1 MTTPPFLQVEE
12 ITKVFP
18 GVVAN
23 DRVSFE
29 VAAGEIH
36 ALLGENGAGKTTL
49 VSTLYGLHRPD
60 SGRIKLRGKEI
71 TLRSSRDAI
80 ALGIG
85 MVHQHFMLVQPLTV
99 AENIVLGMRS
109 PREPLLAL
117 GPASKEIERLSRT
130 YGLEVDPAAQ
140 VWQLSVGMQQRVE
153 IVKALY
159 RGADLLILDEP
170 TAVLTPQE
178 IHELFNVLR
187 RLKAEGHAVIF
198 ISHKLDE
205 VMNISDRVT
214 VLRDGRVV
222 NTVATAGT
230 DKAALA
236 RMMVGRDVLF
246 QLDKPPAKP
255 GEVVLNVRDLRVMG
269 SRGQVAVRDIS
280 FDLRHGEILGVAGV
294 DGNGQSELVEAI
306 AGLRPV
312 TSGQISISGRTLAA
326 FQPSDLLDL
335 NVAHIPQDRQRVGLV
350 MDFSVSENLVA
361 RLFSLLP
368 FARSGF
374 LRWQAIRENAE
385 GRIKEFDIRVPN
397 SEVKA
402 RALSGGNQ
410 QKVILAR
417 ELSRAPDLILASQ
430 PTRGLDVGATEFVE
444 GRLLEQRA
452 RGAAIIYVSTELEE
466 ILSLSDRIM
475 VLHRGEIMG
484 MVRPGEV
491 TEEEMGLMM
500 AGEKRVAPQEMEA
513 R

>member
-1 MTTPPFLQVEE
+1 MTTPPLLQVEE
-12 ITKVFP
+12 VTKIFP

-23 DRVSFE
+23 DKISLD

-49 VSTLYGLHRPD
+49 VSSLYGLHRPD

-71 TLRSSRDAI
+71 ALRSSRDAI

-85 MVHQHFMLVQPLTV
+85 MVHQHFMLVPPLTV

-109 PREPLLAL
+109 PREPLLSL

-130 YGLEVDPAAQ
+130 YGLEVDPVAQ

-178 IHELFNVLR
+178 IHELFTVLR
-187 RLKAEGHAVIF
+187 RLTAEGHAVIF

-205 VMNISDRVT
+205 VIRISDRVT

-222 NTVATAGT
+222 DTVATANT
-230 DKAALA
+230 SKAALA

-246 QLDKPPAKP
+246 QLEKPPAKP
-255 GEVVLNVRDLRVMG
+255 GETVLSVHDLAVMG
-269 SRGQVAVRDIS
+269 SRGQMAVRNVS
-280 FDLRHGEILGVAGV
+280 FDLHKGEVLGVAGV

-306 AGLRPV
+306 AGLRPSV
-312 TSGQISISGRTLAA
+312 AGQISISGRTLAA
-326 FQPSDLLDL
+326 FEPSDLVEL
-335 NVAHIPQDRQRVGLV
+335 NVAHIPQDRQQVGLV
-350 MDFSVSENLVA
+350 LDFSVSENLVA
-361 RLFSLLP
+361 RLFARLP
-368 FARSGF
+368 FARAGF
-374 LRWQAIRENAE
+374 LRWNAIRENAN
-385 GRIKEFDIRVPN
+385 GLIKDFDIRVPN

-452 RGAAIIYVSTELEE
+452 RGAAIIYVSTELDE

-500 AGEKRVAPQEMEA
+500 AGEKRLTPLEIEQG
-513 R
+513 